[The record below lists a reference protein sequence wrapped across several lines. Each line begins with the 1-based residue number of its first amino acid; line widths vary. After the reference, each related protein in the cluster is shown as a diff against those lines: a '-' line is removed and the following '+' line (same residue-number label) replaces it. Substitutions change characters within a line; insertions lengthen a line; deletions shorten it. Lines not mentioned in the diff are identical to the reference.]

1 MHIYKYIFTCVQ
13 INVHI
18 CICTCVNICMYVHI
32 YVYIYI
38 YTCIDIQV
46 LVQVLYFIKGTLYST
61 KRVHLAMF
69 VPTLHFTAIGQTR

>member
-1 MHIYKYIFTCVQ
+1 M
-13 INVHI
+13 
-18 CICTCVNICMYVHI
+18 